1 MFVYPPSWL
10 SCKPPSWNLGRVIS
24 PTSFLLF
31 LRLQINEEAEKA
43 KDGVDA
49 AGEPEEETKRKP
61 LEPMQAEEEA
71 TA

>member
-1 MFVYPPSWL
+1 LKPWEGDLPHFLPS
-10 SCKPPSWNLGRVIS
+10 IS
-24 PTSFLLF
+24 PHIS
-31 LRLQINEEAEKA
+31 LQINEEAEKA

-49 AGEPEEETKRKP
+49 AGETEEETKRQP